1 MNTNPGTFPL
11 PFVQPRE
18 IKHKLRLQKSA
29 SMKGYKLLG
38 LLPTTTQT
46 TKPCRKTST
55 PVEINMSE
63 SIEPLVQ
70 LWGQSPELWR
80 KKKEVYF
87 IHWLRH
93 WLMPKMKRL
102 CTQFSFFCVSESKLL
117 GTSYGSGRRSW
128 RSRQGW
134 INRFQ
139 ATKPE
144 RYWATFGVVQSLKHH
159 KCSIKAPDI
168 FHFVGW
174 NQIR

>member
-80 KKKEVYF
+80 RKKRRVFYSLASSLTHAQNEKIMYPVF
-87 IHWLRH
+87 IL
-93 WLMPKMKRL
+93 L
-102 CTQFSFFCVSESKLL
+102 CFGIKVVGNKLWQWETKLALKTRMNKQISSNKTREILGNIWSRSKPQTSQVFDQSPWHFSE
-117 GTSYGSGRRSW
+117 Y
-128 RSRQGW
+128 
-134 INRFQ
+134 
-139 ATKPE
+139 
-144 RYWATFGVVQSLKHH
+144 
-159 KCSIKAPDI
+159 
-168 FHFVGW
+168 
-174 NQIR
+174 